1 MRKIFLY
8 VLLAG
13 LVVLLTAVAV
23 FHYGMGLDWLDASY
37 FSLTIMTTIGFGDFT
52 LKNTTPAI
60 KIFGMFL
67 MLVGTASFA
76 SIFGI
81 VTDFLLKARIE
92 EVLGVRRRK
101 MKDHIILCGLG
112 TVGFRVFQWL
122 HKMNEQVVVLE
133 KSADGKFVNAV
144 KAMKIPV
151 VIGDLSLPETL
162 DRVNI
167 AEARCL
173 IAATDK
179 DLVNIEAGLNARA
192 ANDDIRVVLRIFDQN
207 LAGKLQDGMNF
218 DMALST
224 SALAA
229 PAFAM
234 AAVDPSVVG
243 SFFVGDDLVLNIELF
258 VQEGTPL
265 SEMTSQELVQLG
277 DYAVLAHEAACDKNH
292 TLIPSVDIK
301 FSPGDRL
308 VIAVPNKAAPNLHKL
323 NRVQD

>member
-1 MRKIFLY
+1 MRKLFFY

-13 LVVLLTAVAV
+13 LAVLVTAVVV
-23 FHYGMGLDWLDASY
+23 FHYAMGLDWLDASY
-37 FSLTIMTTIGFGDFT
+37 FSLTIMTTIGFGDFS
-52 LKNTTPAI
+52 LKDTAPAI

-92 EVLGVRRRK
+92 EILGVRRRK

-122 HKMNEQVVVLE
+122 HKLNEPVVVVE
-133 KSADGKFVNAV
+133 KSDDGKFVNTV

-151 VIGDLSLPETL
+151 VIGDLSVPETL

-167 AEARCL
+167 SQARCI

-179 DLVNIEAGLNARA
+179 DLVNIEAALNARSR
-192 ANDDIRVVLRIFDQN
+192 NEEIRVVMRVFDQN
-207 LAGKLQDGMNF
+207 LAAKLQDGMAI
-218 DMALST
+218 DVALST

-229 PAFAM
+229 PAIAM

-243 SFFVGDDLVLNIELF
+243 SFFVGDDLVLNIELI
-258 VQEGTPL
+258 VQEGAAL
-265 SEMTSQELVQLG
+265 ASMTSKELVQLG
-277 DYAVLAHEAACDKNH
+277 DYAILAHEAVAAKKP
-292 TLIPSVDIK
+292 TLIPSAEIV
-301 FSPGDRL
+301 FAPGDRL
-308 VIAVPNKAAPNLHKL
+308 VIAAAHKATPRLHEL
-323 NRVQD
+323 NRVQN